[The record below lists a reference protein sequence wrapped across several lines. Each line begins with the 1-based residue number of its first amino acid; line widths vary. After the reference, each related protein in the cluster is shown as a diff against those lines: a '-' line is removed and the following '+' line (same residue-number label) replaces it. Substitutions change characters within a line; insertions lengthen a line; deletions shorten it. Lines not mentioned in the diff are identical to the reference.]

1 VSLTEALRR
10 TLATRQRTDWRVVVA
25 AYLANP
31 VEFWGPDAPRH
42 ADKLESKK
50 RAVHE
55 RDGLSDA
62 DIVDAVV
69 SMAAKRTRGRP
80 APVYV
85 TGLGGSGSHW
95 VSGMLNDL
103 GGLAAAGEVYFPP
116 RLLDELR
123 VLDDADQACAADA
136 VHLLH
141 AWPRTTDVWAAGI
154 VNCAAGVGK
163 LGLYKRWDPGAVG
176 IYLVRDPRDQV
187 LSVTFRKMGFRRYE
201 DPEAS
206 DADYLRRMAE
216 RNVAS
221 YRQARSAADLI
232 DIQCRYEDLCDDPR
246 PVLRQVLQRL
256 GREIDE
262 PAVERAAVMHDA
274 ETIRAGKG
282 STITNLDEGGQAATW
297 RMAADPARQRTLH
310 MSLIDVIHGLG
321 YPPGDCMSPPVPDHA
336 LPARTIRVPD
346 GPAGRWFQR
355 VDSVWTPLDASGGAV
370 ALAAGTPVLLRIGAD
385 SGDLGVLEHCG
396 PDDVQAL
403 CLAANADVDDEAL
416 RHLRGLT
423 DLRTLDLARTSVTDA
438 GLEHLGPLAA
448 LQQVHL
454 ADTATTAQGRARLAA
469 RMSQVTIWV

>member
-1 VSLTEALRR
+1 MSLTDALRR
-10 TLATRQRTDWRVVVA
+10 TLSPRQRPDWRAVVA
-25 AYLANP
+25 AYLADP
-31 VEFWGPDAPRH
+31 AEFWGPDAPRH
-42 ADKLESKK
+42 ADKLVAKK

-69 SMAAKRTRGRP
+69 SMAAKRARGRP
-80 APVYV
+80 VPVYV

-103 GGLAAAGEVYFPP
+103 GGLAAAGEVYVPQ
-116 RLLDELR
+116 RLLDDLDA
-123 VLDDADQACAADA
+123 LDDAEQACAVDA
-136 VHLLH
+136 IHLLH

-163 LGLYKRWDPGAVG
+163 LRLAKRWDPRAVG

-187 LSVTFRKMGFRRYE
+187 LSVTFRKMGFRQYE

-216 RNVAS
+216 RNLAS
-221 YRQARSAADLI
+221 YRQARSVSDLI
-232 DIQCRYEDLCDDPR
+232 DIRCRYEDLSDDPR
-246 PVLRQVLQRL
+246 PVLRQVLQVL

-262 PAVERAAVMHDA
+262 TVVERVAVLHDA

-282 STITNLDEGGQAATW
+282 STITNLDEGGQSASW
-297 RMAADPARQRTLH
+297 RTVDPARQRTLH
-310 MSLIDVIHGLG
+310 MHLVDVIHGLG
-321 YPPGDCMSPPVPDHA
+321 YPPGDCMSPPLPDHA
-336 LPARTIRVPD
+336 LPTRTIRVPD
-346 GPAGRWFQR
+346 GLAGHWFER
-355 VDSVWTPLDASGGAV
+355 ADDLWTPLEVSDGTV
-370 ALAAGTPVLLRIGAD
+370 APTGGTPVLLRVGSG
-385 SGDLGVLEHCG
+385 SGDLGALEHCG
-396 PDDVQAL
+396 PDDIQAL
-403 CLAANADVDDEAL
+403 CVAANADVDDEAL

-423 DLRTLDLARTSVTDA
+423 GLRTLDLARTAVTDA
-438 GLEHLGPLAA
+438 GLDHLEPLAA

-454 ADTATTAQGRARLAA
+454 AGTATTAQGRARLAE